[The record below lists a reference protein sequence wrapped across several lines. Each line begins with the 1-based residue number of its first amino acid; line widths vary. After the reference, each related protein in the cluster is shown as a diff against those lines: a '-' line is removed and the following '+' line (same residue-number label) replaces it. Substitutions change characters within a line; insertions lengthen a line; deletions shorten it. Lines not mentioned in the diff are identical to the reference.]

1 MTSITGGGAF
11 HRVQNLL
18 DANTARISDSMQRL
32 ASGKAVI
39 TPGDRASQVAIG
51 NGIRSQLATLKVGVQ
66 NGTEAM
72 QALEMANEDV
82 GSLSDMVIRLEELNA
97 LGENGL
103 NTTEDVLAIKAEANE
118 ILKEFALVQTRAKWK
133 GNSMLNVSA
142 GLGQKVSFGQNDA
155 ADVLNMH
162 LGKNILVASIGIS
175 GSVTAAASG
184 ATAVTASTVSVGTAN
199 TASAALNSSLGLA
212 KMKGMVDALQVAGG
226 GLYNRVSNTL
236 DHMSSLKAGYA
247 LDLSSKED
255 VDFAAETTQLAKGQ
269 ILAQAGTAMLAQSNS
284 QGQGML
290 QLIQ

>member
-82 GSLSDMVIRLEELNA
+82 SSLSDMVVRLEELNA

-103 NTTEDVLAIKAEANE
+103 NTTEDTLAIKAEANE

-133 GNSMLNVSA
+133 GNNLLNATSTS
-142 GLGQKVSFGQNDA
+142 GQKVSFGQNDA

-162 LGKNILVASIGIS
+162 LGKNILVASIGVK

-184 ATAVTASTVSVGTAN
+184 ATAVTASTISIGTAN
-199 TASAALNSSLGLA
+199 TTSAALNSSTGLA

-284 QGQGML
+284 QGQGLL
-290 QLIQ
+290 QLLQ

>member
-82 GSLSDMVIRLEELNA
+82 SSLSDMVVRLEELNA

-103 NTTEDVLAIKAEANE
+103 NTTEDTLAIKAEANE

-133 GNSMLNVSA
+133 GNNLLNATSTS
-142 GLGQKVSFGQNDA
+142 GQKVSFGQNDA

-162 LGKNILVASIGIS
+162 LGKNILVASIGVK

-290 QLIQ
+290 QLLQ

>member
-1 MTSITGGGAF
+1 
-11 HRVQNLL
+11 
-18 DANTARISDSMQRL
+18 
-32 ASGKAVI
+32 
-39 TPGDRASQVAIG
+39 
-51 NGIRSQLATLKVGVQ
+51 
-66 NGTEAM
+66 
-72 QALEMANEDV
+72 
-82 GSLSDMVIRLEELNA
+82 MVIRLEELNA

-103 NTTEDVLAIKAEANE
+103 NTTEDTLAIKAEANE

-133 GNSMLNVSA
+133 GNNLLNATSTS
-142 GLGQKVSFGQNDA
+142 GQKVSFGQNDA

-162 LGKNILVASIGIS
+162 LGKNILVSSMAAA
-175 GSVTAAASG
+175 VTIVAAASG
-184 ATAVTASTVSVGTAN
+184 ATAVTASTISVGTAN
-199 TASAALNSSLGLA
+199 TASAALNSSTGLA

-290 QLIQ
+290 QLLQ

>member
-18 DANTARISDSMQRL
+18 DANSARVSDSMQRL

-39 TPGDRASQVAIG
+39 TPGDRAAQVAIG

-82 GSLSDMVIRLEELNA
+82 GSLSDMVVRLEELNA

-103 NTTEDVLAIKAEANE
+103 NTTEDTLAIKAEANE

-133 GNSMLNVSA
+133 GNNLLNATSTSGV
-142 GLGQKVSFGQNDA
+142 KVSFGQNDA

-162 LGKNILVASIGIS
+162 LGKNILVSSIGAA

-290 QLIQ
+290 QLLQ

>member
-18 DANTARISDSMQRL
+18 DANSARVSDSMQRL

-39 TPGDRASQVAIG
+39 TPGDRAAQVAIG

-82 GSLSDMVIRLEELNA
+82 SSLSDMVVRLEELNA

-103 NTTEDVLAIKAEANE
+103 NTTEDTLAIKAEANE

-133 GNSMLNVSA
+133 GNNLLNATSTS
-142 GLGQKVSFGQNDA
+142 GQKVSFGQNDS

-162 LGKNILVASIGIS
+162 LGKNILVSSIGVK

-284 QGQGML
+284 QGQGLL
-290 QLIQ
+290 QLLQ